1 MTICAG
7 IKRDGGRCT
16 AVVGASQTHCYQHDP
31 ARASERRSNAALG
44 GRSKA
49 SREVRGLKLEIKALI
64 ADVKAKSLDRN
75 DAQVMI
81 QGYRAL
87 RDFIDLERRWKETEE
102 LEARLEAL
110 EQAEGVRGWGA

>member
-31 ARASERRSNAALG
+31 DRASERRSNAALG

-64 ADVKAKSLDRN
+64 SDVKAKSLDRN

-110 EQAEGVRGWGA
+110 EQAEGVRGWGG